1 MPAINTE
8 VCAMKTRTI
17 MKTQIS
23 IAAILVMV
31 ACSATQIFAQNKL
44 EVTVTNITET
54 TGTIR
59 VALYNNEKDFL
70 KEFQEGKIV
79 KASAKEVTIVFD
91 NLKKGDY
98 AVSVFHDKNDN
109 QEMDSNFMGIP
120 SEPYGFSNNVMGTF
134 GPPSFEKAKV
144 SVEKNKSAVINL
156 R

>member
-1 MPAINTE
+1 
-8 VCAMKTRTI
+8 

>member
-1 MPAINTE
+1 
-8 VCAMKTRTI
+8 

-23 IAAILVMV
+23 IATMLMIV
-31 ACSATQIFAQNKL
+31 ACSATQLSAQNKL

-59 VALYNNEKDFL
+59 IALYNNEGDFL
-70 KEFQEGKIV
+70 KKFQEGKIV
-79 KASAKEVTIVFD
+79 KVSGKEVTIVFD

-98 AVSVFHDKNDN
+98 AVSVYHDKNDN

-120 SEPYGFSNNVMGTF
+120 SEPYGFSNNAMGTF

-144 SVEKNKSAVINL
+144 SVDSNKTSVISL